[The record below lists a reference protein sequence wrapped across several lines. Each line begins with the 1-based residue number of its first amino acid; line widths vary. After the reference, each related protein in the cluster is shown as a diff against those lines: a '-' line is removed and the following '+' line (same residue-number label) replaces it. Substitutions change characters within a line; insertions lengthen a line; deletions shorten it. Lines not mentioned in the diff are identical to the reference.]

1 MKKNA
6 WLFLLLIG
14 LFSVL
19 IYSCATA
26 PEKIKTEKPIE
37 VITPPAETKGVPA
50 PTEEESKS
58 LELFTE
64 VLELVESTDDRKS
77 ILPKIEELYDKII
90 RQYPEAPLAKESYW
104 KLITIY
110 IEDYSPPDYDR
121 AERKYNEFLEKY
133 PQSFLKGFIE
143 DTLGNSYYKNADWD
157 RLLKLSTP
165 AYQEYI
171 EKGKEPKASSV
182 FMYSEANYNLGN
194 VEEAE
199 KGYRILT
206 KLFPK
211 LIVGIQSK
219 KMIEKIEKD
228 RTKQ

>member
-1 MKKNA
+1 MKKDA
-6 WLFLLLIG
+6 WLFLLLIV
-14 LFSVL
+14 LFTVL
-19 IYSCATA
+19 ISSCATA

-37 VITPPAETKGVPA
+37 VITPPAETKEVLA
-50 PTEEESKS
+50 PKEEESKS

-64 VLELVESTDDRKS
+64 ILELVESTDDRKS
-77 ILPKIEELYDKII
+77 ILPMIEERYDKII

-110 IEDYSPPDYDR
+110 VEDYSPPDYDR
-121 AERKYNEFLEKY
+121 AERKYNEFLAKY
-133 PQSFLKGFIE
+133 PQSFMEGFIQ
-143 DTLGNSYYKNADWD
+143 DTLGNSYYKNAEWN
-157 RLLKLSTP
+157 RLLKLSAP

-171 EKGKEPKASSV
+171 EKGKEPRASSI

-199 KGYRILT
+199 KGYRIVT

-219 KMIEKIEKD
+219 KMIEKIEED
-228 RTKQ
+228 RIKK